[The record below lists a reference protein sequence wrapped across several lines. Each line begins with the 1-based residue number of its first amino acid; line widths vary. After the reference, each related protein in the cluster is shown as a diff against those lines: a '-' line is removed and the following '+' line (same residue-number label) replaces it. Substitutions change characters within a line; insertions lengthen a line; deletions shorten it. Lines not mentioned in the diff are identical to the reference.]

1 MAKRES
7 TFINMLLS
15 LTVISAL
22 AGLSLAFTFNVTKE
36 PIAKARL
43 AKKINAIKKVVPE
56 FNNNPYEERY
66 TIKGKDKNIVFY
78 PAKKDGKLVGT
89 AVSSFSKK
97 GYNSKFFLMVGFLP
111 DGVISSV
118 EMLLHEETPG
128 LGDKVS
134 TPKFKNQ
141 YLNKNPKNFDIRV
154 RKDGGK
160 IDAITAATKSSRAY
174 SDSISKAFD
183 LLSSPQS
190 LRVKVTKGD
199 K

>member
-1 MAKRES
+1 MAKKES
-7 TFINMLLS
+7 TFLNMFLS
-15 LTVISAL
+15 LTIISAL
-22 AGLSLAFTFNVTKE
+22 ASLSLAFTYNITKG
-36 PIAKARL
+36 PIEKARL
-43 AKKINAIKKVVPE
+43 EKKLSAIKKVVPE

-66 TIKGKDKNIVFY
+66 TIKDKDKNIVFY
-78 PAKKDGKLVGT
+78 PAKKDGRLVGT

-111 DGVISSV
+111 DGVINRV

-134 TPKFKNQ
+134 TDKFKNQ
-141 YLNKNPKNFDIRV
+141 YLNKNPKTFDIRV
-154 RKDGGK
+154 TKDGGK

-174 SDSISKAFD
+174 SDSISKAFE

-190 LRVKVTKGD
+190 LRVKVIEGE
-199 K
+199 